1 MPLPPVVVAQT
12 AQTGIL
18 LLGGSWAGLRL
29 GKPIGLDSPFA
40 RALVYRRALPALL
53 RRTLI
58 SAALA
63 GCATPSNAPPHVPFT
78 QRRFTTPRSDQ
89 TPVPGSAA
97 LLWGAGTEFAG
108 AGPGAAHAAGCNPK
122 SALYKPVCTSNN
134 LGAMQHAR
142 LAAFWTV
149 AGVLGTLAVFPY
161 ALAINPTLVAQLP
174 MPLPAL
180 VAAQTAQTGILLLLL
195 SWVGLRL
202 GQPIGLDSPFARA
215 LVYRRALPALS
226 RRTLISAALAGCA
239 TPTHAPPHVSLTP
252 RRFTT
257 PRSDQT
263 PVPGAALHPDPRG
276 ASTATC

>member
-89 TPVPGSAA
+89 TPGPEPTLHPHPRDASTDHDRLPPQGLPSVQTLVQDPTEKTPPQQLVSVHASPAMIRALVRLLVRLFGRLQVLVLPHPLLHRR
-97 LLWGAGTEFAG
+97 LLWPQALIHSRPLHSVATDCDPHPHTG
-108 AGPGAAHAAGCNPK
+108 GAAHN
-122 SALYKPVCTSNN
+122 
-134 LGAMQHAR
+134 Q
-142 LAAFWTV
+142 V
-149 AGVLGTLAVFPY
+149 A
-161 ALAINPTLVAQLP
+161 
-174 MPLPAL
+174 
-180 VAAQTAQTGILLLLL
+180 
-195 SWVGLRL
+195 S
-202 GQPIGLDSPFARA
+202 
-215 LVYRRALPALS
+215 
-226 RRTLISAALAGCA
+226 
-239 TPTHAPPHVSLTP
+239 
-252 RRFTT
+252 
-257 PRSDQT
+257 
-263 PVPGAALHPDPRG
+263 
-276 ASTATC
+276 